1 MRRVMMSSVFTDSA
15 LLASTLGGLIASF
28 GVLGNVF
35 GLDLNDTHGLYTYWR
50 LY

>member
-1 MRRVMMSSVFTDSA
+1 MTSSVFTDSA
-15 LLASTLGGLIASF
+15 FLASTLGGLVAFF

-35 GLDLNDTHGLYTYWR
+35 GLDLDDTHSLYAYWR